1 MVSRYDIS
9 TEVMLNIINPEETF
23 TPKFVNADLQE
34 ISEKAI
40 RLKTFELNKSE
51 CDNLLKTRY
60 LAKITLGA
68 SFLPKP
74 LSLKA
79 DIFWARFVPAK
90 DGLPDSADLGFN
102 LRPPEE
108 MDRIALR
115 LLIRT
120 LEEIRE
126 KKAK

>member
-1 MVSRYDIS
+1 MASRHDIT

-23 TPKFVNADLQE
+23 TPKFVNAELQE

-40 RLKTFELNKSE
+40 RLRTHELDKDE
-51 CDNLLKTRY
+51 CESLLKTRY

-79 DIFWARFVPAK
+79 DIFWAKYVPATATT
-90 DGLPDSADLGFN
+90 PHSSDLGFN
-102 LRPPEE
+102 LRAPEE

-120 LEEIRE
+120 LDEI
-126 KKAK
+126 KANQTK

>member
-23 TPKFVNADLQE
+23 TPKFVNAELQE
-34 ISEKAI
+34 IAEKAI
-40 RLKTFELNKSE
+40 RLRTHELTKAE
-51 CDNLLKTRY
+51 CDCLLKTRY

-79 DIFWARFVPAK
+79 DIFWARFTPAK
-90 DGLPDSADLGFN
+90 DGEPASADLGFN
-102 LRPPEE
+102 LRKPEE

-115 LLIRT
+115 LIIRT
-120 LEEIRE
+120 LQEMNE
-126 KKAK
+126 KKAT